1 MLVNGLT
8 QFIPPNFADGG
19 TMTGDLTITGDLLVQ
34 GQGTLSFD
42 EVLEGTKVVDV
53 TDTEAFLVRKIVM
66 AGMYSQLILLI
77 QKLLLL
83 Q

>member
-8 QFIPPNFADGG
+8 QFIPPNFAEGG

-53 TDTEAFLVRKIVM
+53 TDTEAFLVR
-66 AGMYSQLILLI
+66 
-77 QKLLLL
+77 
-83 Q
+83 